1 MSDPIFGISTAEWRE
16 LLEFSKPA
24 LHIVVI
30 LALSML
36 AFRVSGKIIKLLRAF
51 MLDQAENN
59 LEELK
64 RIETLGQ
71 VFRYIASVVITIVT
85 GMLILSELG
94 ISIAPIL
101 AAAGVMGLAIGFGA
115 QSLVKDYFSGFFLLL
130 ENQIRQGDVVEI
142 AGKGGYVEEMTLRYV
157 KMRDYDGNVYFIP
170 NGIITTVANMS
181 RQFAFSVIDLRI
193 SYKEDVDEVMEVM
206 RQVGKEI
213 REDSVVKER
222 IRGDI
227 EMAGVD
233 ALNESS
239 VVIRCRFQVEP
250 LAQWDVRREYYRRI
264 KRAFEERGIEIPT
277 PHMTLYS
284 GTSKDGSSAM
294 KLDNQ
299 PPPAEPQ
306 AAMH

>member
-1 MSDPIFGISTAEWRE
+1 MTDPIFGVSTAEWRE
-16 LLEFSKPA
+16 LLDFSKPA

-36 AFRVSGKIIKLLRAF
+36 AFRVSRKLIKLLRGF

-170 NGIITTVANMS
+170 NGAITTVANMS
-181 RQFAFSVIDLRI
+181 RQFAFSVIDIRV
-193 SYKEDVDEVMEVM
+193 SYKEDVDEVMGIM
-206 RQVGKEI
+206 QQVGKEI

-250 LAQWDVRREYYRRI
+250 LAQWDVRREYYKRI
-264 KRAFEERGIEIPT
+264 KRAFEEHGIEIPT

-284 GTSKDGSSAM
+284 GTLKDGSSAI
-294 KLDNQ
+294 KLDGQAPAGEQ
-299 PPPAEPQ
+299 P
-306 AAMH
+306 AMH